1 MDSKSSYSDCELR
14 YIDQGY
20 DLERAAEACSAQ
32 EDRASDEE
40 TGKSSQDASSED
52 YWGDI

>member
-1 MDSKSSYSDCELR
+1 MDAKTAYSECELR

-20 DLERAAEACSAQ
+20 DLARAAETCAEAEGRS
-32 EDRASDEE
+32 SGEE
-40 TGKSSQDASSED
+40 TGKSSQDDRKED

>member
-20 DLERAAEACSAQ
+20 DLERAAEACADAEGRS
-32 EDRASDEE
+32 SGEE
-40 TGKSSQDASSED
+40 TGKSNQDESRED
-52 YWGDI
+52 SWGDI